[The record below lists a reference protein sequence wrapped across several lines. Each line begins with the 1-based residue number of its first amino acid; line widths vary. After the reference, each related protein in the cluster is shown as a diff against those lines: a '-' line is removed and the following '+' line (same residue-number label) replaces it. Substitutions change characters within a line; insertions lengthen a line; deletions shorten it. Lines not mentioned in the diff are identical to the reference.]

1 MKTRYLVIAAMMM
14 MFSMPAFAQED
25 NMVNDTI
32 VKLVKIKELK
42 LKKENLIKQIKI
54 EDAKRDM
61 SINGVTFETQERL
74 NDRQDSICLDLRSQL
89 VSVELQIKELQPNS
103 EIVAAANKTMNM
115 MNGKSPALNKKEE

>member
-1 MKTRYLVIAAMMM
+1 MMM
-14 MFSMPAFAQED
+14 LFSMPAFAQED